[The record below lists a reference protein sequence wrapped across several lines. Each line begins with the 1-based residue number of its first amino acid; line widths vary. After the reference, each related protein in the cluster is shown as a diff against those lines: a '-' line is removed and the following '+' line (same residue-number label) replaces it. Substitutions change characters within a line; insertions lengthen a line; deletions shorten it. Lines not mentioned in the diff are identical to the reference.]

1 MTSPRLDGS
10 FGLSGRQV
18 ELLAGDLQATVVEVG
33 GGVRVLTHGG
43 VRLLDGYEL
52 DEMVAF
58 AQGQALAPW
67 PNRLADGR

>member
-43 VRLLDGYEL
+43 VPLLDGYEL
-52 DEMVAF
+52 DEVASR
-58 AQGQALAPW
+58 QGQALAPW